1 MAEIY
6 DLIVIGTGSVGS
18 STGYYAAKR
27 GLSVLEIDSA
37 TPPHTNGYTMAK
49 LG

>member
-6 DLIVIGTGSVGS
+6 DLIVTGTGSVGS

-27 GLSVLEIDSA
+27 GVKCFG
-37 TPPHTNGYTMAK
+37 N
-49 LG
+49 